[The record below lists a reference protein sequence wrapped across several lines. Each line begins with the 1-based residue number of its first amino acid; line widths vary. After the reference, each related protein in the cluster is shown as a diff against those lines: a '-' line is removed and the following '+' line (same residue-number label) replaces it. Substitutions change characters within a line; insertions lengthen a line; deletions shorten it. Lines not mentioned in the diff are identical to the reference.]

1 MAKATKPVWILCPRC
16 ELNYIKKSD
25 QYCDVCKKEMKLIK
39 STEDDIGDLELC
51 PICKINFVQNDQ
63 EICDSCKQELGMNVD
78 EETEN
83 KEISDWH
90 KYIADDDEEDEDDEE
105 GNDLTDTI
113 YEQDEMEDTSGL
125 VEDYEFGDD
134 ADKDNDND
142 DDDDDDLDL
151 DMIDDD
157 EEEDDDDDDDD
168 EEEDSGSSDDDDF

>member
-1 MAKATKPVWILCPRC
+1 MAKSTKPVWILCPRC
-16 ELNYIKKSD
+16 ELNYIKKAD

-63 EICDSCKQELGMNVD
+63 EICDSCKQELGVGGD
-78 EETEN
+78 EESEN

-90 KYIADDDEEDEDDEE
+90 KYIADDDNDDDDDEDT
-105 GNDLTDTI
+105 LTDNI
-113 YEQDEMEDTSGL
+113 YDQDELEDTTGL
-125 VEDYEFGDD
+125 AEDFEFGDD
-134 ADKDNDND
+134 TDKDEDE

-157 EEEDDDDDDDD
+157 EDEDDDDDDD
-168 EEEDSGSSDDDDF
+168 ENIEPVDDDDF